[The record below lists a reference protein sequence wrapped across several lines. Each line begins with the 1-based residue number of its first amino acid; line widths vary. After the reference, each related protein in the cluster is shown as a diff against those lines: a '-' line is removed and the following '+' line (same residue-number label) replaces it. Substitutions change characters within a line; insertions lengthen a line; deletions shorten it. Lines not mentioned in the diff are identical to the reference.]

1 MERYA
6 LSDRQWE
13 QIEDLLPQN
22 GKRGGQ
28 WKEHRGIIDG
38 ILWILNTGAP
48 WRDLPKRFGKWK
60 TVYERFRLWSRN
72 GFWDRLLERL
82 QARRNAEGELDWELF
97 YIDGSLVRA
106 HKAAAGAAKKRGPP
120 EEPGDHALGRSRGGF
135 GTKLH
140 LVCEG
145 GGLPIVI
152 EISPGQ
158 DHESVHLEAVMEAIS
173 VRSPRGAPRKRP
185 ERLAGDKAYSAD
197 RIRQWLRHRRI
208 EPVIAHREN
217 EAGREG
223 PFDREAYR
231 RRNLIERCI
240 GWIKEKRRIATR
252 YEKLAIHYL
261 GMLKLAMIMQYL
273 KEA

>member
-1 MERYA
+1 MHCRIDSGNR
-6 LSDRQWE
+6 LRICS
-13 QIEDLLPQN
+13 PQN

-28 WKEHRGIIDG
+28 WNEHRPIIDG
-38 ILWILNTGAP
+38 ILWVLNTGAP
-48 WRDLPKRFGKWK
+48 WRDVPERYGKWK

-82 QARRNAEGELDWELF
+82 QAQRNAQGEVDWELF

-106 HKAAAGAAKKRGPP
+106 HKAAAGAAKKGGLQG
-120 EEPGDHALGRSRGGF
+120 EPGDHALGRSRGGF

-145 GGLPIVI
+145 GGLPIAI
-152 EISPGQ
+152 EVSPGQ
-158 DHESVHLEAVMEAIS
+158 DHESLHLEAVMEAVS

-185 ERLAGDKAYSAD
+185 ERLAGDKAYSANH
-197 RIRQWLRHRRI
+197 IRQWLKDRRI

-223 PFDREAYR
+223 PFDRDAYR

-252 YEKLAIHYL
+252 YEKLATHYL

-273 KEA
+273 KQA